1 MLHLIIIGGFTIDV
15 IGKIMIAYTAIA
27 VHTRFWK
34 EHRVDERVFQAMK
47 KERWIGILGVIF
59 IIAGYFM
66 QLPGK
71 L

>member
-1 MLHLIIIGGFTIDV
+1 MMDLINVGGFTIDV
-15 IGKIMIAYTAIA
+15 VGKVMIAYTAIA

-34 EHRVDERVFQAMK
+34 EHRVDERVFEAMK
-47 KERWIGILGVIF
+47 KERWIGIIGVIF
-59 IIAGYFM
+59 IIAGYLM

>member
-1 MLHLIIIGGFTIDV
+1 MMDLINVSGFTIDV
-15 IGKIMIAYTAIA
+15 VGKVMIAYTAIA

-34 EHRVDERVFQAMK
+34 EHRVDERVFEAMK
-47 KERWIGILGVIF
+47 KERWIGIIGVIF
-59 IIAGYFM
+59 IIAGYLM

>member
-1 MLHLIIIGGFTIDV
+1 MLHLIIITGFTIDV
-15 IGKIMIAYTAIA
+15 IGKIMIAYTAIT
-27 VHTRFWK
+27 VHRRFFK
-34 EHRVDERVFQAMK
+34 EHRVDERVFRAMK
-47 KERWIGILGVIF
+47 REQWVGIVGVIF